1 MMEDSV
7 LSSDSVHVFFMVAS
21 GVLMHF
27 CLCFACVH
35 GCCLLPQKRIEM
47 RNEGAM
53 AWHGQDSHQDRKK
66 VNFEQTFKNV
76 DDCKHFIIKGQECS
90 FSRHTTSTGAPV
102 KITIVQVF
110 NVAGNQCYLDN

>member
-1 MMEDSV
+1 
-7 LSSDSVHVFFMVAS
+7 
-21 GVLMHF
+21 
-27 CLCFACVH
+27 
-35 GCCLLPQKRIEM
+35 M

-76 DDCKHFIIKGQECS
+76 DDCKHFIVKGQECS

-110 NVAGNQCYLDN
+110 NVAGNQCYLHN